1 VSSERDAT
9 ILAEAGMTQLREWR
23 GILRRAGIQAHIL
36 RPPAAR
42 NT

>member
-1 VSSERDAT
+1 MYSGGDAT
-9 ILAEAGMTQLREWR
+9 VLAEAGMPQLKEWR
-23 GILRRAGIQAHIL
+23 GILHRAGIKAHIL

>member
-1 VSSERDAT
+1 VGSGGDAT
-9 ILAEAGMTQLREWR
+9 VLAEAGMSQLKEWR
-23 GILRRAGIQAHIL
+23 GILRRAGIEAHIL